1 MILIT
6 RYKLK
11 RKLEKDTPTQGYRD
25 PNSAALL
32 ASAQENKTFVTHIR
46 NIDKLYTHTMIHEHY
61 YTGRDVTRQ
70 DVT

>member
-1 MILIT
+1 MMILIT

-46 NIDKLYTHTMIHEHY
+46 NID
-61 YTGRDVTRQ
+61 TRQ
-70 DVT
+70 RQTG